1 MPFDYSKLRGRIIEL
16 YGSQAAFSK
25 LMGISSHSLSLK
37 MNGKRVWTQK
47 EISKAIDLLELKKDD
62 IKIYFFNEIV
72 QNI

>member
-1 MPFDYSKLRGRIIEL
+1 MSFDYSKLKCRIIDL
-16 YGSQAAFSK
+16 YGSQTAFAQ

-47 EISKAIDLLELKKDD
+47 EIARAIDLLKLGKDD

-72 QNI
+72 KSI